1 MHPENKDDAK
11 KEAVTSTPPSPRSH
25 PRDPL
30 HGMTLEN
37 ILKQLVEWYG
47 WSRLAHRIPIRCF
60 MFEPTVNSSLK
71 FLRKNPWARQKVEA
85 MFVAGEMKRRRI
97 TAQTSDER
105 KHDGN

>member
-1 MHPENKDDAK
+1 MNTAN
-11 KEAVTSTPPSPRSH
+11 SQPPSPSSH
-25 PRDPL
+25 SRDPL

-47 WSRLAHRIPIRCF
+47 WARMANRIPIRCF

-85 MFVAGEMKRRRI
+85 MFVAGEMKRRRVS
-97 TAQTSDER
+97 AKTSE
-105 KHDGN
+105 

>member
-1 MHPENKDDAK
+1 
-11 KEAVTSTPPSPRSH
+11 
-25 PRDPL
+25 
-30 HGMTLEN
+30 MTLEN

-47 WSRLAHRIPIRCF
+47 WRRMAQRIPIRCF

-85 MFVAGEMKRRRI
+85 MFVAGEMKRRRLS
-97 TAQTSDER
+97 AMKSNER